1 MVTTIAYLAKR
12 EDKETVDFA
21 TFYLDMLKPMAKE
34 NPLHEIGLCGVV
46 YASLVKVD
54 DVMIMSSL
62 QERTCTTTSK
72 QEQKK

>member
-34 NPLHEIGLCGVV
+34 NPLHEIGLWVV